1 MVRYSVS
8 KSFHQRAT
16 FLAQPQEIYGHT
28 VDIKIFIFSTLA
40 IEPWSTFYWMKPRK
54 SMEVCRWLVRMLV
67 ALRTLMSLLMHINF
81 VMIFPT
87 PCNTI
92 LSTKGNAIGNHLSCS
107 DLGCTIKVIGSC
119 PELDRETRAFRLLKD
134 YQEGDLFTTYST
146 LASKT
151 QKKNRLERII
161 TFTTSGTATV
171 QKRVT
176 NGP

>member
-1 MVRYSVS
+1 
-8 KSFHQRAT
+8 
-16 FLAQPQEIYGHT
+16 
-28 VDIKIFIFSTLA
+28 
-40 IEPWSTFYWMKPRK
+40 MKPRK

-67 ALRTLMSLLMHINF
+67 ALRTLMSLLMHMNF

-92 LSTKGNAIGNHLSCS
+92 LSTKGNAIGNHLSRS